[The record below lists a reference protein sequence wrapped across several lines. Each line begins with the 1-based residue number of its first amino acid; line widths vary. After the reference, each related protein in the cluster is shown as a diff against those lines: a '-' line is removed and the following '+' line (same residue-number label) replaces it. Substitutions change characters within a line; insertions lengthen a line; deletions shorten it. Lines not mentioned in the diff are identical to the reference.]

1 MTQSFQK
8 FIQESGELVSTYY
21 LGASRDSW
29 LKLKSVANIHAF
41 DILRVDIT
49 AHSKFSEIKNI
60 LARENINNI
69 DLSRLVDIIYKNLGL
84 DPTLELLSSTCIP
97 INFEEVDVLLKRVK
111 SCKIAGSKEK
121 FLEEIVNFMEKYP
134 VAEKVIDIFYQEC
147 KKMKNLKRD
156 LHKKFPE
163 SYLSQ
168 LVAEHDSLQK
178 EKISIDVSSG
188 LKVIN
193 SADAIYAVPP
203 DYMCNSATR
212 GYLYSRI
219 SEKEIIDIIHKRVDS
234 FPGNI
239 IHAGAYFGDMIPS
252 LSAICSSESKIF
264 AFEVD
269 PISYELARETLR
281 LNMIDNCI
289 LFNMALWSSP
299 TNLAC
304 ESQYTPELK
313 LGGKSSAIPISD
325 ERYRASQDIKHFVS
339 AVSIDNLSL
348 GNISCIQLDLE
359 GGELMALKGAIK
371 TIKSYKPLVILE
383 DNALPVQNLMTSIGY
398 INSGRCANDYIW
410 EKLNN

>member
-1 MTQSFQK
+1 MPQSFQK
-8 FIQESGELVSTYY
+8 FIQESGELASTFY

-29 LKLKSVANIHAF
+29 LKLESVANIHYVNS
-41 DILRVDIT
+41 LRVDIT
-49 AHSKFSEIKNI
+49 GHSKFSEIKNI
-60 LARENINNI
+60 LMRENINNI
-69 DLSRLVDIIYKNLGL
+69 DLNRLGDIIYKNLGL

-97 INFEEVDVLLKRVK
+97 INFEDVDVLLKRVK
-111 SCKIAGSKEK
+111 SCKIAGSKDK
-121 FLEEIVNFMEKYP
+121 FLEEIVNFIEKYP

-156 LHKKFPE
+156 LLAKFPK
-163 SYLSQ
+163 SFLSQ
-168 LVAEHDSLQK
+168 LVNEHDSLQMK
-178 EKISIDVSSG
+178 KISIDASSG
-188 LKVIN
+188 LRVIN
-193 SADAIYAVPP
+193 TQDAIYAVPP

-219 SEKEIIDIIHKRVDS
+219 AEKEVVDIIDKRVNS

-252 LSAICSSESKIF
+252 LSTICPSESKIF

-269 PISYELARETLR
+269 PISHNLARETLR
-281 LNMIDNCI
+281 LNLIHNCI

-304 ESQYTPELK
+304 ESQYTSELK
-313 LGGKSSAIPISD
+313 LGGKSSALPISD
-325 ERYRASQDIKHFVS
+325 ERYKARQNIKHFVS
-339 AVSIDNLSL
+339 AVSIDSLSL

-359 GGELMALKGAIK
+359 GGELMALKGATK
-371 TIKSYKPLVILE
+371 TIKSYSPLIILE
-383 DNALPVQNLMTSIGY
+383 DNSLPIQNLMTSIGY

-410 EKLNN
+410 EIQ